1 MKKLFCVCMLLAVLT
16 SCKNEEQ
23 DMRVQLVNGVL
34 ELLESEGLS
43 CDTTSSASYY
53 TIKVSQK
60 QLLSHYLPEIWKDY
74 EKTYNEF
81 IKANNLQGDEDN
93 ITFPIPIKIGVLL
106 CDQMTNLTDSI
117 ESYISSF
124 TSLEQN
130 NGDAFGY
137 LEMGWVYDNFECF
150 VTIPPQE
157 WWTEHGIF
165 LEIRI
170 TKDDDDYRKKIDYET
185 TSQDHCILILK
196 TLYENYVLNDDPNA
210 FEDVVDDM
218 FTRKGKQKLIDAYA
232 DEYDG
237 EIASGGAVGYALWE
251 LRTSAQDDNGRDV
264 NVGLKEI
271 LPLGENK
278 YVVKY
283 YDMGIIS
290 EAIISF
296 AEEDGKLKIDDYN
309 SDSRNYEL
317 GR

>member
-1 MKKLFCVCMLLAVLT
+1 M
-16 SCKNEEQ
+16 
-23 DMRVQLVNGVL
+23 
-34 ELLESEGLS
+34 
-43 CDTTSSASYY
+43 
-53 TIKVSQK
+53 
-60 QLLSHYLPEIWKDY
+60 
-74 EKTYNEF
+74 
-81 IKANNLQGDEDN
+81 
-93 ITFPIPIKIGVLL
+93 
-106 CDQMTNLTDSI
+106 
-117 ESYISSF
+117 
-124 TSLEQN
+124 
-130 NGDAFGY
+130 
-137 LEMGWVYDNFECF
+137 
-150 VTIPPQE
+150 
-157 WWTEHGIF
+157 
-165 LEIRI
+165 
-170 TKDDDDYRKKIDYET
+170 
-185 TSQDHCILILK
+185 
-196 TLYENYVLNDDPNA
+196 LNDAYDPNA